1 MLPIGSRPH
10 YIVPM
15 AKTSARIA
23 RERKTLEAMIRL
35 SCRDRH
41 GTKGGLC
48 NACAGLLAYAAK
60 RLDRCP
66 FGAKKP
72 ACANCPIHCYR
83 PDMREQVRAVMRHA
97 GPRMIWR
104 HPVLAACHLIDS
116 RRKAQALSGPKGGAA
131 NKP

>member
-1 MLPIGSRPH
+1 
-10 YIVPM
+10 M
-15 AKTSARIA
+15 AKNSARIS
-23 RERKTLEAMIRL
+23 RERKTLKAMIRIF
-35 SCRDRH
+35 CRDRH
-41 GTKGGLC
+41 RTKDEIC
-48 NACAGLLAYAAK
+48 SDCAGLLAYAAK

-83 PDMREQVRAVMRHA
+83 PDMRAQVRAVMRHA

-116 RRKAQALSGPKGGAA
+116 RRKVQALCGPEDRAA

>member
-1 MLPIGSRPH
+1 M
-10 YIVPM
+10 YIVLMEKVHP
-15 AKTSARIA
+15 RIE
-23 RERKTLEAMIRL
+23 RERKTLEAMIWIF
-35 SCRDRH
+35 CRDRH
-41 GTKGGLC
+41 GTKGELC
-48 NACAGLLAYAAK
+48 ADCAGLLDYAAK
-60 RLDRCP
+60 RLDKCP

-72 ACANCPIHCYR
+72 TCAHCTIHCYR

-116 RRKAQALSGPKGGAA
+116 RRKAQALCGPEYRAA